1 MRQQGGRVTAAHY
14 EFTVA
19 PEIRASLSA
28 QIRSIIGLEYSLQ
41 PMLSY
46 IHLYAPDGIEV
57 V

>member
-1 MRQQGGRVTAAHY
+1 MTAAHY